1 MKPAPFEYFSPLK
14 LEEAIALL
22 EEHGEDSK
30 VLAGGQSLIP
40 LMNMR
45 LAMPKYLIDINKLD
59 GLDQI
64 MEVNGHLEIGALTRH
79 HRIASSELIREK
91 CPLLA
96 EAAKHI
102 GHRQVRYRG
111 TMGGSVAHA
120 DPAGEFPTV
129 VTALDGEI
137 KLVGPKG
144 ERWVKPEA
152 FFLGYLMTTMEP
164 TEILTEIRL
173 PVSPVGSGWSVQE
186 LARKENYFAI
196 AGAICL
202 LAVEGDKVT
211 QADLGLMG
219 VSPAPLKP
227 RGAEDE
233 LRGNAFSDVIIEKVA
248 KSVMET
254 VEPDSDLHG
263 SEAYRREMAGVVT
276 RRALKEAFSLAVK
289 GGEGL

>member
-1 MKPAPFEYFSPLK
+1 MKPAPFEYFSPST

-22 EEHGEDSK
+22 EEHGEDAK

-45 LAMPKYLIDINKLD
+45 LALPKYIIDINKVQ

-64 MEVNGHLEIGALTRH
+64 TEVNGHLEIGALARH
-79 HRIASSELIREK
+79 YMVASSELIQGK

-102 GHRQVRYRG
+102 AHRQVRYRG
-111 TMGGSVAHA
+111 SIGGSVAHA
-120 DPAGEFPTV
+120 DPAAEFPTV
-129 VTALDGEI
+129 VTALEGEI

-144 ERWVKPEA
+144 ERWIKPEE
-152 FFLGYLMTTMEP
+152 FFLGYLMTTIAP

-173 PVSPVGSGWSVQE
+173 PVSPAGSGWSVQE

-196 AGAICL
+196 AGTVCL
-202 LAVEGDKVT
+202 LAVDGDSVT
-211 QADLGLMG
+211 QLDLGLMG

-227 RGAEDE
+227 REAEDVM
-233 LRGNAFSDVIIEKVA
+233 RGNVFSDVLVEEA
-248 KSVMET
+248 ARSVMAS

-263 SEAYRREMAGVVT
+263 SEAYRREMSGVVT
-276 RRALKEAFSLAVK
+276 KRALKEAFSLAVK
-289 GGEGL
+289 GGKAS